1 MLYNQAQAL
10 LRRAA
15 GAALE
20 RIAGDRSRSP
30 WKVRPLLDYLEANLF
45 DPDLNV
51 DQLKRA
57 CGVRDNSIAVA
68 FHSAVGQPPGA
79 YISERRLETAGK
91 LLCETKLPIWQI
103 SDLVGYSSIQVFSRS
118 FSRWA
123 GKSPGA
129 YRRGGSQAN
138 AHLPPPAEIIK
149 AADESDQ
156 LPTPA
161 ILLRQH
167 FDSERA
173 EELEAEELWL
183 ALRNHSWELQRTIA
197 RQSLGFRSIAF
208 FELLLKKARQEGR
221 DNRERG
227 VEIVTLAIESLTA
240 LQGCLDPAQ
249 LAGLAA
255 RGWAWLGNAY
265 RLKLSFQ
272 DAEAAFQVA
281 ESHLAKVPDDLL
293 ARGEVQQNRG
303 ALFWYQRRYKEALVL
318 EEHAFQS
325 FRTLGQADLMALAL
339 VLKAAIHE
347 SAGNL
352 ESTIP
357 ILLEARALIETQHE
371 PFLTLTINQW
381 LVATYVQAGYH
392 QEAAAILPGV
402 KTMALEMRSPRVAA
416 HMMWVEG
423 RIEQLCGRLESAETR
438 YVEAHSAFEQLED
451 SFHMALVAFDLTTV
465 YSLTYRFS
473 EIVALASEMLSV
485 FAAIGLPQE
494 SLLALRVLQQG
505 ISSDEA
511 TQDLLRKIRVGLE
524 EIQQDPQRQML
535 RP

>member
-20 RIAGDRSRSP
+20 RIAGDRARSP

-91 LLCETKLPIWQI
+91 LLCETKLPVWQI

-183 ALRNHSWELQRTIA
+183 AMRNRPWELQRTIA
-197 RQSLGFRSIAF
+197 RQGFGFRSTAF
-208 FELLLKKARQEGR
+208 FELLLKKIRQEGR

-227 VEIVTLAIESLTA
+227 IEVAMLAIESLAA
-240 LQGCLDPAQ
+240 LQGSLNPER
-249 LAGLAA
+249 LSGLAA
-255 RGWAWLGNAY
+255 RGWAWLGNAH
-265 RLKLSFQ
+265 RLMMNFQ
-272 DAEAAFQVA
+272 DAEAAFLVA
-281 ESHLAKVPDDLL
+281 ENHLNKVPGDLL
-293 ARGEVQQNRG
+293 ARAEVLQNRG
-303 ALFWYQRRYKEALVL
+303 ALFWYQRRYEEALSL
-318 EEHAFQS
+318 EERALQS
-325 FRTLGQADLMALAL
+325 FRMLGRADLMAPAL
-339 VLKAAIHE
+339 VVKAAVYE
-347 SAGNL
+347 SAGDI

-357 ILLEARALIETQHE
+357 LLLEARALTQNQQE
-371 PFLTLTINQW
+371 PFLSLSINQW
-381 LVATYVQAGYH
+381 LVIAYVQTGRH
-392 QEAAAILPGV
+392 REAIEILPDV
-402 KTMALEMRSPRVAA
+402 KAIALEMKSARVAA
-416 HMMWVEG
+416 HVTWVEG
-423 RIEQLCGRLESAETR
+423 KVEQLHGNLKSAEAR
-438 YVEAHSAFEQLED
+438 YLEAHTAFEQLND
-451 SFHMALVAFDLTTV
+451 SYHAALVTFDLTTV
-465 YSLTYRFS
+465 YSLTHRFT
-473 EIVALASEMLSV
+473 ELVGPASEMLQV
-485 FAAIGLPQE
+485 FAAAGLPRE
-494 SLLALRVLQQG
+494 SLLALKVLREG
-505 ISSDEA
+505 ISSQEA
-511 TQDLLRKIRVGLE
+511 TQELLREIGVGLGK
-524 EIQQDPQRQML
+524 IQRDPRRQTL